1 MLGADDVRNYGA
13 EEDIWILQ
21 TGSNMR
27 MGKIA

>member
-1 MLGADDVRNYGA
+1 MLGADDVRKYGA